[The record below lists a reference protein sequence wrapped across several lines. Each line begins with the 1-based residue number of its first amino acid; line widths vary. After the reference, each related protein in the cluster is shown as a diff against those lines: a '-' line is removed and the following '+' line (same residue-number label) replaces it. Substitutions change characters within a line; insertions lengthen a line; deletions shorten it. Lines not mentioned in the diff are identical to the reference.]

1 MQWFYESLQALEGF
15 LAGLHDK
22 VCPFCGAR
30 GTLVRHGYIRGA
42 ISETEYGIRAWRIY
56 CDPDSPH
63 GKGCGK
69 APSIR
74 LSNTLMRHCYA
85 AETLWL
91 LILAWCSRPSVRGAW
106 KQSGFPLSL
115 RTAYRLF
122 HRMKSCQSVLR
133 TALCARAPPPE
144 KKNAGSPLQ
153 QVFAHLQEA
162 FGNTHAVQ
170 GYQETFQKDFLA
182 LA

>member
-1 MQWFYESLQALEGF
+1 MQRFFQSIEAIEPF
-15 LAGLHDK
+15 LARLHEMI
-22 VCPFCGAR
+22 CPFCGAR

-42 ISETEYGIRAWRIY
+42 ISETEYGIRAWRIF

-63 GKGCGK
+63 GKGCGR

-74 LSNTLMRHCYA
+74 LSNTLLRHCYA

-91 LILAWCSRPSVRGAW
+91 LILAWCSRESVRGAW
-106 KQSGFPLSL
+106 RQSGFPLSL

-122 HRMKSCQSVLR
+122 HRMKTCQSVLR
-133 TALCARAPPPE
+133 TVLCARAPPPE
-144 KKNAGSPLQ
+144 KKSAGSPLL
-153 QVFAHLQEA
+153 QVFKHLQEA
-162 FGNTHAVQ
+162 FGSHEAVSA
-170 GYQETFQKDFLA
+170 YQETFQKDFLA

>member
-1 MQWFYESLQALEGF
+1 MQRFFQSIEAIKQF
-15 LAGLHDK
+15 LAQLHE
-22 VCPFCGAR
+22 VICPSCGAR
-30 GTLVRHGYIRGA
+30 GTLVCHGYIRGA
-42 ISETEYGIRAWRIY
+42 ISETEYGIRAWRIF

-63 GKGCGK
+63 GQGCGH

-74 LSNTLMRHCYA
+74 LISALLRRCFTT
-85 AETLWL
+85 ETLWL
-91 LILAWCSRPSVRGAW
+91 FILAWCSRQSVRGAW

-122 HRMKSCQSVLR
+122 HRLKTCQSVLR

-144 KKNAGSPLQ
+144 KKSAGSPLQ

-162 FGNTHAVQ
+162 FGRNHAVK